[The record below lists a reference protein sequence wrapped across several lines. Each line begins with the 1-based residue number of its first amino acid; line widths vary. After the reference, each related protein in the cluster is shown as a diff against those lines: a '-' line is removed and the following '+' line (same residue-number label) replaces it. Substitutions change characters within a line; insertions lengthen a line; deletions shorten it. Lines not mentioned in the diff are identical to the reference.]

1 LTGVLRGAGRRR
13 HQEENSMAQVPVRVS
28 TTIVDEWGI
37 EASTAFYA
45 SADDTQTVAA
55 LNTEVA
61 SWLTA
66 MDAVTAGYLK
76 DARVTIL
83 PAIPTAAKSAAAS
96 GSRVEQTGVLG
107 FATTGNNKRSSFNV
121 PAISNGAT
129 VMSGDRIVLT
139 SIDPVGVLI
148 AILTTVGTVL
158 TWTNAH
164 NQQIT
169 AFIDALV
176 GFHKKRRQLQRSSFE
191 V

>member
-1 LTGVLRGAGRRR
+1 
-13 HQEENSMAQVPVRVS
+13 MATVPVRVS

-45 SADDTQTVAA
+45 LADDSKTLAA
-55 LNTEVA
+55 LDTEVGD
-61 SWLTA
+61 WLTA
-66 MDAVTAGYLK
+66 MDGVTDGYLK

-83 PAIPTAAKSAAAS
+83 PALPGGVKTAAAT

-107 FATTGNNKRSSFNV
+107 FATTGNNKRSSFAI
-121 PAISNGAT
+121 PALSNGST
-129 VMSGDRIVLT
+129 VLGGDRIVLT
-139 SIDPVGVLI
+139 AIDPVGVLI

-158 TWTNAH
+158 TWVNAH

-169 AFIDALV
+169 AFIDAIV
-176 GFHKKRRQLQRSSFE
+176 AFHKKRRQLQRSSFE